1 MTLVVNAYTYFCVKN
16 PCFYWCAYI
25 KLYKAL
31 CNRGSIIMVRKNRP
45 NRVFL
50 KDGCR
55 ETLKAFMARKTDVD
69 TQVKLAFEAKVGR
82 STVQNFF
89 SYKNVDRESAEAIL
103 KPLGIHENDFDSYLV
118 PEHVRRYEAQSKAK
132 SEELS
137 PMAMHTS
144 AVQIILEQEPDFSSS
159 PVPGEPL
166 HPLSPFQIID
176 TDAEEELLEKL
187 EYGSQAIRIKGPH
200 RSGKTTLLC
209 RVCHRFIEQHPDEPV
224 TIAYLGLDDPLQ
236 APDTILSQHREF
248 AACLM
253 RTINNSVENS
263 IDPLPDISNSWNPN
277 GVFDRCLGKLLDTN
291 SGKIIIVLD
300 GLEELFQHPQTLKS
314 YEPFFKFLDN
324 KKISKPYN
332 RVRTIF
338 VNSTDEY
345 VATHHVASPLNVGHV
360 VEISWLN
367 KRHKDA
373 IRKLIQ
379 AYELPVDDNKCIDEM
394 LSFFGGMPYFIHKA
408 LREAKSRGIP
418 LSNVLE
424 LFRAPKSI
432 FSSDLLPLIDSIR
445 DYDAFH
451 QGSDLRGGL
460 KKIVNSDGFVLIDDE
475 SSGINYITARL
486 LESLG
491 VVTIYTHKPGEQ
503 RVVVNSELYRL
514 FFQRFVW

>member
-1 MTLVVNAYTYFCVKN
+1 MSNT
-16 PCFYWCAYI
+16 
-25 KLYKAL
+25 
-31 CNRGSIIMVRKNRP
+31 
-45 NRVFL
+45 VFL
-50 KDGCR
+50 KQEFLEDALRG
-55 ETLKAFMARKTDVD
+55 LKLKCESKAELHRRTGFNPGTIR
-69 TQVKLAFEAKVGR
+69 
-82 STVQNFF
+82 NFF
-89 SYKNVDRESAEAIL
+89 DCKNVAVYIAQEICEVIGL
-103 KPLGIHENDFDSYLV
+103 KDEYPDERYLDFSDS
-118 PEHVRRYEAQSKAK
+118 RISK
-132 SEELS
+132 SE
-137 PMAMHTS
+137 
-144 AVQIILEQEPDFSSS
+144 QIEEFVETEQSEKASSTTLTPLPLQLILDRNQDFSN
-159 PVPGEPL
+159 PPTPGEPL

-236 APDTILSQHREF
+236 APDTILSEHREF
-248 AACLM
+248 VACLM
-253 RTINNSVENS
+253 RTINNSVENP
-263 IDPLPDISNSWNPN
+263 IDPLPDISTSWNPN
-277 GVFDRCLGKLLDTN
+277 AEFDRRLRKLLDTN

-300 GLEELFQHPQTLKS
+300 GLEKLFQHPQTLKS
-314 YEPFFKFLDN
+314 YEPFFKFLNN
-324 KKISKPYN
+324 KQISRPYN

-345 VATHHVASPLNVGHV
+345 VATHHVASPLNIGHV

-451 QGSDLRGGL
+451 QGSDLKGGL

-503 RVVVNSELYRL
+503 RVVVSSELYRL